1 MAADFDGLDLAEM
14 LQEERRQLSWI
25 VEDMAALYNENSNM
39 IARIK
44 NLSEELEEF
53 STDNLENSC
62 DDSLEDLDDFPDVR
76 TEWMEREAELR
87 GTLACQLSQ
96 LCQDL
101 SHLHHRG
108 QQQPQHHRHLPRH
121 LWGHQ
126 TRQWQPPPSPAMRK
140 TKQPER
146 LLRWL
151 KRRMPNH
158 LIDLL

>member
-1 MAADFDGLDLAEM
+1 MM
-14 LQEERRQLSWI
+14 
-25 VEDMAALYNENSNM
+25 
-39 IARIK
+39 ARIK
-44 NLSEELEEF
+44 KLNEELEEF
-53 STDNLENSC
+53 SNENQENS
-62 DDSLEDLDDFPDVR
+62 DDVDDFPDVR

-96 LCQDL
+96 LSQDL

-108 QQQPQHHRHLPRH
+108 QRQPQHHSQHHRHLPRH

-126 TRQWQPPPSPAMRK
+126 TRQWQPPSSPASRK
-140 TKQPER
+140 KKQPER

-158 LIDLL
+158 